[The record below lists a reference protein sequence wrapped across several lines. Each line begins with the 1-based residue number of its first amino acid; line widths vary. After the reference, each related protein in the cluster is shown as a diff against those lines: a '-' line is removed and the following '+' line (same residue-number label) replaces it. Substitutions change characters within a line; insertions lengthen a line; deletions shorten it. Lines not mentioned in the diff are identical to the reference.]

1 MPDRLRT
8 IMDRI
13 TISGPWITEKEI
25 SYVTDAVATCW
36 YENANVYHDRFQRAF
51 AEYLGCRHALALPSG
66 TSAVHLA
73 LLALSVGP
81 GDEVIVPDL
90 TWIGSSAPI
99 SYVGATPIFAD
110 VDPATWCLSP
120 DSFEACIT
128 PRTRAVIP
136 VDLYGSLADYEA
148 IQAIAARHRVAVIED
163 AAEAIG
169 SEAKGRKAGTF
180 GDISIFS
187 FHGSKTMTTGE
198 GGMLVTDR
206 PDLYERALVLGDHGR
221 RPAERGNFWNHEIA
235 YKYKMSS
242 MQAALG
248 LAQLERIDELVERK
262 RQIFSWYEARLRA
275 VEGITLNVEPP
286 GTKNSYWMVTAI
298 LDAGLGLTKG
308 RLIPLMEER
317 KALCRPVFHPL
328 SSLPAYE
335 GLPQAE
341 EARRRNAVSY
351 RISPLGVNLPCGM
364 SMTAEKVD
372 YVCDSL
378 MQILQ
383 AAQVRR

>member
-1 MPDRLRT
+1 MSDH
-8 IMDRI
+8 MDSERI

-36 YENANVYHDRFQRAF
+36 YGNANAYHDRFQRAF
-51 AEYLGCRHALALPSG
+51 SEYLGVKHALPLPSG
-66 TSAVHLA
+66 TSAVHLSLMA
-73 LLALSVGP
+73 LGVGP
-81 GDEVIVPDL
+81 GDEVIVPDM

-99 SYVGATPIFAD
+99 SYVGATPVFAD
-110 VDPATWCLSP
+110 VDERSWCLSAE
-120 DSFEACIT
+120 SFAACIT
-128 PRTRAVIP
+128 PRTKAVIP
-136 VDLYGSLADYEA
+136 VDLYGSMPDYEA
-148 IQAIAARHRVAVIED
+148 LQAVARRHGVAIAED

-169 SEAKGRKAGTF
+169 SEIRGRKAGTF
-180 GDISIFS
+180 GDAAIFS

-198 GGMLVTDR
+198 GGMLVTDQT
-206 PDLYERALVLGDHGR
+206 DLYERAVVLGDHGR
-221 RPAERGNFWNHEIA
+221 RPAERGMFWNHSIA

-262 RQIFSWYEARLRA
+262 RQIFGWYEARLRN
-275 VEGITLNVEPP
+275 VEGLTLNVEPP

-298 LDAGLGLTKG
+298 LDPGLGMTKD

-328 SSLPAYE
+328 SSLPAYA

-341 EARRRNAVSY
+341 EARRRNTVSY

-383 AAQVRR
+383 TAQVRR